1 MMGRGARI
9 LVLDGETTQAL
20 ATVRSLGRAGH
31 TLFVAS
37 LLPRSLA
44 TWSRFCVESVR
55 IERLDVAGFATLRR
69 WAEARGVRVVLPLTE
84 RACVLLNH
92 EAAAWRDA
100 GIVIGCGPDSMLRAA
115 FDKAETLVRAAACGI
130 AVPATRL
137 PKSLEGFREA
147 ARELRP
153 PWVIKPRTSNAWQR
167 GRFLPDRGVAY
178 VDRLEDLDDVVLSR
192 RQGDD
197 WPIIQE
203 FVRGI
208 GKGVFALGDRGEV
221 ALWFAHERLRDVRP
235 SGSGSSL
242 RRSVALDPRLRV
254 AAAALLRELKWHG
267 PAMLEFR
274 DDGVHPP
281 WLIEMNGR
289 FWGSLQL
296 AIAAGADFPRQW
308 VRMLL
313 GKSPEYTTPHREGV
327 IMRWDWGDVKRL
339 VHLLKGPPPGYP
351 DPYPGVASGLREL
364 LGRQPPG
371 TRHETWDG
379 ADPWPAFA
387 EWLQGLRVEVAPRLL
402 HPRTAPLMRRAA
414 S

>member
-1 MMGRGARI
+1 MGGGARI

-37 LLPRSLA
+37 VLPRSLA
-44 TWSRFCVESVR
+44 SWSRYCVERVR
-55 IERLDVAGFATLRR
+55 IESLGVSAFAELRA
-69 WAEARGVRVVLPLTE
+69 WAAARGIRVVLPLTE
-84 RACVLLNH
+84 RACVLLNLD
-92 EAAAWRDA
+92 AAAWRDA
-100 GIVIGCGPDSMLRAA
+100 GIVIGCGPESMLRAA
-115 FDKAETLVRAAACGI
+115 FDKAETLVRAERSGI
-130 AVPATRL
+130 AVPPTRL
-137 PKSLEGFREA
+137 PESLEGFRDA

-153 PWVIKPRTSNAWQR
+153 PWVIKSRTSNSWQD
-167 GRFLPDRGVAY
+167 GAFLPDRGVAY
-178 VDRLEDLDDVVLSR
+178 VDRLEDLDRAVLLR
-192 RQGDD
+192 RQGAN

-203 FVRGI
+203 FVRGV
-208 GKGVFALGDRGEV
+208 GKGVFALGNDGEV

-242 RRSVALDPRLRV
+242 RRSVPLDPMLRE
-254 AAAALLRELKWHG
+254 AAASLLRELRWHG

-274 DDGVHPP
+274 DDGVHAP

-296 AIAAGADFPRQW
+296 AVAAGADFPVQW

-313 GKSPEYTTPHREGV
+313 GQTPETTPPHRDGV
-327 IMRWDWGDVKRL
+327 VMRWDWGDVKRL
-339 VHLLKGPPPGYP
+339 AHLMKGPPPGYP

-364 LGRQPPG
+364 FGPQPKG

-379 ADPWPAFA
+379 ADPWPALA
-387 EWLQGLRVEVAPRLL
+387 EWLQGFRLEVAPRLL
-402 HPRTAPLMRRAA
+402 QRRFPPLMRRAA
-414 S
+414 T